1 MKPHLKREEKA
12 GPPAPVAAGPADPL
26 RGQKETVVRWV
37 LRLCALVS
45 VLGLFLMVIFLF
57 RESLPAWREAG
68 AANIFSSEWSPDKGK
83 YGILIF
89 LVGTMA
95 VSTGSL
101 IIGAPLALGTAVY
114 LHAYAKPSWKRFI
127 GRGLEVLAGVPSII
141 LGWLGFTT
149 LVPLVRR
156 FAGGTGMGI
165 LPASIVLAVM
175 ILPTIATIARDSLEA
190 VPKAFAE
197 ASLSM
202 GATRWQTLRR
212 VTIPAAW
219 PGILAAVILGLG
231 RALGETMAVAMVIGP
246 ATAFPKNLITPTHT
260 LTTKIMLEMGES
272 TGVHRSS
279 LFAMALILLA
289 LSMFLIWLVRRL
301 SAKTIKGTSGGA
313 FYC

>member
-1 MKPHLKREEKA
+1 MKPHLKSEKKA
-12 GPPAPVAAGPADPL
+12 GLPALKAAEPADPL
-26 RGQKETVVRWV
+26 RGQKETVVRWT
-37 LRLCALVS
+37 LRLCALTS
-45 VLGLFLMVIFLF
+45 VVGLVLMVLFLF
-57 RESLPAWREAG
+57 RESLLAWREAG
-68 AANIFSSEWSPDKGK
+68 FVNLFAAEWNPDKGR

-89 LVGTMA
+89 LLGTLA

-101 IIGAPLALGTAVY
+101 IMGAPLALGTAVY
-114 LHAYAKPSWKRFI
+114 LHAYARPSWKRVM
-127 GRGLEVLAGVPSII
+127 GRGLEVLAGIPSII

-149 LVPLVRR
+149 LVPVVRR

-212 VTIPAAW
+212 VTVPAAW
-219 PGILAAVILGLG
+219 PGILAAMILGLG

-246 ATAFPKNLITPTHT
+246 ATAFPKNLTTPTHT

-279 LFAMALILLA
+279 LFAMALVLLA

-301 SAKTIKGTSGGA
+301 SAKSITRTSGGA
-313 FYC
+313 FFC